1 MRRKALLVTVLALFI
16 FTVAALSVG
25 QVSAAGTIDVT
36 AVNGDSS
43 FTTTVLGVEKLEGI
57 QTVDGMIYPAGF
69 VAKEAQFIGDAV
81 RVQGHSYG
89 QASVCFS
96 FTESTEGWKGDI
108 YQWGGNK
115 WNKLVTT
122 LNSGGE
128 GVPTACASFYGDGDL
143 ALIGGFSG
151 TIKKAAVLPDCVNK
165 ETGEVIEG
173 YYWAYLS
180 YMVPIPID
188 VGDGYV
194 LMGIQFSTFSGSST
208 APILEP
214 NIPVRAWVTGF
225 GPEGTISVV
234 QASGTGSSGTFAIT
248 DPLITYKQFSY
259 DPYFISFT
267 VVVDGKC
274 QENFTYSPGMDS

>member
-16 FTVAALSVG
+16 FTVAALPVG

-36 AVNGDSS
+36 AVNGDIQ
-43 FTTTVLGVEKLEGI
+43 FNTTVLGVEKLEGI

-96 FTESTEGWKGDI
+96 FTESAEGWKGDV

-165 ETGEVIEG
+165 ETGEIAEG
-173 YYWAYLS
+173 YYYAYP
-180 YMVPIPID
+180 VPTYIEI
-188 VGDGYV
+188 GDGYGLV
-194 LMGIQFSTFSGSST
+194 GIPFYTFSGYGLT
-208 APILEP
+208 PILEP

>member
-1 MRRKALLVTVLALFI
+1 MRRKALFVTVLALFI
-16 FTVAALSVG
+16 FTVAALPAG
-25 QVSAAGTIDVT
+25 LVSAAGTIDVT
-36 AVNGDSS
+36 AVSGDSS
-43 FTTTVLGVEKLEGI
+43 LTTTVLGVEKLEGI
-57 QTVDGMIYPAGF
+57 QNIDGMVYPAGF

-96 FTESTEGWKGDI
+96 FTESAEGWKGDI

-151 TIKKAAVLPDCVNK
+151 TIKKAVVLPECVNK
-165 ETGEVIEG
+165 ETEEIAEG
-173 YYWAYLS
+173 YYSVWPLMLPPES
-180 YMVPIPID
+180 
-188 VGDGYV
+188 GEGYALV
-194 LMGIQFSTFSGSST
+194 RIVFFTISGSGT

-214 NIPVRAWVTGF
+214 NIPVKAWVTSS

-248 DPLITYKQFSY
+248 DPLITYKLFSL

-274 QENFTYSPGMDS
+274 QENFTFSPGMDS

>member
-16 FTVAALSVG
+16 FTVAALPVG

-36 AVNGDSS
+36 AVNGDIQ
-43 FTTTVLGVEKLEGI
+43 FNTTVLGVEKLEGI
-57 QTVDGMIYPAGF
+57 QTVDGMVYPAGF

-96 FTESTEGWKGDI
+96 FTESAEGWKGDI

-151 TIKKAAVLPDCVNK
+151 TIKKAAVLPECANK
-165 ETGEVIEG
+165 ETEEIAEG
-173 YYWAYLS
+173 YYYPYPL
-180 YMVPIPID
+180 PTRIEI
-188 VGDGYV
+188 GDDYEIW
-194 LMGIQFSTFSGSST
+194 GIRFLTFSGNGTST
-208 APILEP
+208 ILEP
-214 NIPVRAWVTGF
+214 NIPVKAWLTGS
-225 GPEGTISVV
+225 GPAGTISVI
-234 QASGTGSSGTFAIT
+234 QASGTGNSGSFGFT
-248 DPLITYKQFSY
+248 DPLITYKLFSL

-274 QENFTYSPGMDS
+274 QENFTFSPGMDS